1 MHRNYPKRLSES
13 ESGKITQH
21 IDAGVDGIGQIL
33 GKFHKKIIRS
43 LEKMTNDGFRN
54 FIKNNLRFKIKK
66 N

>member
-33 GKFHKKIIRS
+33 GKFHQNQYHWFNKKSVNLIIDY
-43 LEKMTNDGFRN
+43 ETV
-54 FIKNNLRFKIKK
+54 
-66 N
+66 

>member
-33 GKFHKKIIRS
+33 GKFHQKVSYVRS
-43 LEKMTNDGFRN
+43 KACQSDFDYFR
-54 FIKNNLRFKIKK
+54 L
-66 N
+66 

>member
-33 GKFHKKIIRS
+33 GKFHQNQYTVTRKMIISKKDD
-43 LEKMTNDGFRN
+43 L
-54 FIKNNLRFKIKK
+54 
-66 N
+66 

>member
-33 GKFHKKIIRS
+33 GKFQQKISYGISYHITRKKDVF
-43 LEKMTNDGFRN
+43 EK
-54 FIKNNLRFKIKK
+54 K
-66 N
+66 

>member
-33 GKFHKKIIRS
+33 GEFQKIHLGHSKKMSIS
-43 LEKMTNDGFRN
+43 FLKLYKEQFTLQN
-54 FIKNNLRFKIKK
+54 
-66 N
+66 